1 MTPSGRQKEYLAF
14 RIGTA
19 SPMELVRIL
28 YEGAVQSVQEAIGAL
43 HSGDI
48 LARGQAVNKA
58 IEILAELRVSL
69 RRDVQE
75 QYSNTLA
82 ELYGYIQHQLIRA
95 HAEQSESL
103 LQEAARLLNTLLEG
117 WAGAMERSAAAE
129 QSGAPQE
136 SSRLK
141 EIGQAAAASVRAA
154 NPYSP
159 EPPGLRLQSR
169 TWQL

>member
-1 MTPSGRQKEYLAF
+1 MTPSTRQKEYLAI
-14 RIGTA
+14 RITTA

-28 YEGAVQSVQEAIGAL
+28 YEAAVQSVQEAVRAL

-48 LARGQAVNKA
+48 LGRGQAINKA

-69 RRDVQE
+69 RRDAQE
-75 QYSNTLA
+75 QYSNTLT

-103 LQEAARLLNTLLEG
+103 LQEASRLLTTLLEG
-117 WAGAMERSAAAE
+117 WSGAMEKS
-129 QSGAPQE
+129 SPSQE
-136 SSRLK
+136 SGLATQV
-141 EIGQAAAASVRAA
+141 GQEADPVSAA
-154 NPYSP
+154 NPYSSAS
-159 EPPGLRLQSR
+159 PGLRLESR

>member
-1 MTPSGRQKEYLAF
+1 MTPVNRQKEYLAI
-14 RIGTA
+14 RITAA

-28 YEGAVQSVQEAIGAL
+28 YEGAVQSVYEAIRAL

-48 LARGQAVNKA
+48 LGRGQAVNKA
-58 IEILAELRVSL
+58 IEILAELRLSL
-69 RRDVQE
+69 RRDVAE

-103 LQEAARLLNTLLEG
+103 LQEALRLLSTLLEG
-117 WAGAMERSAAAE
+117 W
-129 QSGAPQE
+129 SGAIEKSNAAQE
-136 SSRLK
+136 DARAK
-141 EIGQAAAASVRAA
+141 EMSHVADPVSVP
-154 NPYSP
+154 NPYSSQS
-159 EPPGLRLQSR
+159 PGLRLESR

>member
-1 MTPSGRQKEYLAF
+1 MISRNRQKEYISN
-14 RIGTA
+14 RVMTA

-28 YEGAVQSVQEAIGAL
+28 YEASVQSVDEALAAL
-43 HSGDI
+43 HAGDI

-58 IEILAELRVSL
+58 IEILAELRMSL

-75 QYSNTLA
+75 EYSNTLS

-103 LQEAARLLNTLLEG
+103 LREVSRLLSTLLEG
-117 WAGAMERSAAAE
+117 WSGAMEKLAAREETRYVEE
-129 QSGAPQE
+129 Q
-136 SSRLK
+136 RH
-141 EIGQAAAASVRAA
+141 AADPVMAS

-159 EPPGLRLQSR
+159 EPPALRLESR
-169 TWQL
+169 SWQL

>member
-1 MTPSGRQKEYLAF
+1 MTPSNRQKEYLAI
-14 RIGTA
+14 RIATA

-28 YEGAVQSVQEAIGAL
+28 YEGAVQSVHEAIRAL

-48 LARGQAVNKA
+48 LGRGQAINKA

-103 LQEAARLLNTLLEG
+103 LQEASRLLTTLLEG
-117 WAGAMERSAAAE
+117 W
-129 QSGAPQE
+129 SGAIE
-136 SSRLK
+136 KSSATGAAGSGK
-141 EIGQAAAASVRAA
+141 EISQASEPVTAA
-154 NPYSP
+154 NPYSSAS
-159 EPPGLRLQSR
+159 PGLRLESR

>member
-1 MTPSGRQKEYLAF
+1 MTSSTRQKEYLAV
-14 RIGTA
+14 RIASA

-28 YEGAVQSVQEAIGAL
+28 YEGALQSVHEAIRAL

-48 LARGQAVNKA
+48 LARGQAINKA

-69 RRDVQE
+69 RLDVQE
-75 QYSNTLA
+75 QYSNTLG

-103 LQEAARLLNTLLEG
+103 LEEVLRLLNTLLEG
-117 WAGAMERSAAAE
+117 WSGAMEKSNVSQEAGRAGEADSA
-129 QSGAPQE
+129 GDP
-136 SSRLK
+136 
-141 EIGQAAAASVRAA
+141 VTVA
-154 NPYSP
+154 NPYSL
-159 EPPGLRLQSR
+159 ESPGLRLESR

>member
-1 MTPSGRQKEYLAF
+1 MTPSNRQKEYLAI
-14 RIGTA
+14 RITTA

-28 YEGAVQSVQEAIGAL
+28 YEGAVQAVHEAIRAL

-48 LARGQAVNKA
+48 LGRGQAINKA

-103 LQEAARLLNTLLEG
+103 LQEASRLLNTLLEG
-117 WAGAMERSAAAE
+117 W
-129 QSGAPQE
+129 SGAIE
-136 SSRLK
+136 KSSASRETWHAE
-141 EIGQAAAASVRAA
+141 EIGQTADPVTAA
-154 NPYSP
+154 NPYSS
-159 EPPGLRLQSR
+159 ESPGLKLESR
-169 TWQL
+169 TWRL

>member
-1 MTPSGRQKEYLAF
+1 MTPSSRQKEYLAI
-14 RIGTA
+14 RITTA

-28 YEGAVQSVQEAIGAL
+28 YEGAVQSVHEAIRAL

-48 LARGQAVNKA
+48 LGRGQAVNKA

-103 LQEAARLLNTLLEG
+103 LQEVSRLLSTLLEG
-117 WAGAMERSAAAE
+117 WAGAMERAE
-129 QSGAPQE
+129 ASQE
-136 SSRLK
+136 AGRV
-141 EIGQAAAASVRAA
+141 EAIGQAADPVTAA
-154 NPYSP
+154 NPYSS
-159 EPPGLRLQSR
+159 ESPGLRLASR

>member
-1 MTPSGRQKEYLAF
+1 MRNMTQSSRQKEYLAI
-14 RIGTA
+14 RIASA
-19 SPMELVRIL
+19 SPIELVCLL
-28 YEGAVQSVQEAIGAL
+28 YEGAVQSVETAIRAL

-48 LARGQAVNKA
+48 LSRGRAINKA
-58 IEILAELRVSL
+58 IEILAELRMSL
-69 RRDVQE
+69 RRDVEE

-103 LQEAARLLNTLLEG
+103 LQEASRLLRTLLEG
-117 WAGAMERSAAAE
+117 W
-129 QSGAPQE
+129 SGAVEKSIAVPVTA
-136 SSRLK
+136 SSN
-141 EIGQAAAASVRAA
+141 EISPAANPVAIG

-159 EPPGLRLQSR
+159 PPPGLRLESR

>member
-1 MTPSGRQKEYLAF
+1 MTPSSRQKEYLAI
-14 RIGTA
+14 RITTA

-28 YEGAVQSVQEAIGAL
+28 YEGAVQSVHEAIRAL

-48 LARGQAVNKA
+48 LGRGQAINKA

-82 ELYGYIQHQLIRA
+82 ELYGYIQHQLIQA
-95 HAEQSESL
+95 HAEQSESK

-117 WAGAMERSAAAE
+117 W
-129 QSGAPQE
+129 SGAIEKASVSQE
-136 SSRLK
+136 SGGVK
-141 EIGQAAAASVRAA
+141 EAGQAADAVIVA
-154 NPYSP
+154 NPYST
-159 EPPGLRLQSR
+159 ESPGLRLESR

>member
-1 MTPSGRQKEYLAF
+1 MTPSNRQKEYLAI
-14 RIGTA
+14 RISTA

-28 YEGAVQSVQEAIGAL
+28 YEGAVQSVHEAIRAL

-48 LARGQAVNKA
+48 TNRGQAINRA

-69 RRDVQE
+69 RRDAQE

-103 LQEAARLLNTLLEG
+103 LQEVLRLLNTLLEG
-117 WAGAMERSAAAE
+117 WSGAMEKLAARE
-129 QSGAPQE
+129 QAGHTE
-136 SSRLK
+136 T
-141 EIGQAAAASVRAA
+141 IGQAADPVTVA
-154 NPYSP
+154 NPYSS
-159 EPPGLRLQSR
+159 ESPGLRLESR

>member
-1 MTPSGRQKEYLAF
+1 MTSSTRQKEYLAI
-14 RIGTA
+14 RIETA

-28 YEGAVQSVQEAIGAL
+28 YEGAVQSVEGAIRAL

-48 LARGQAVNKA
+48 LGRGQAINKA

-69 RRDVQE
+69 RRDVEE

-103 LQEAARLLNTLLEG
+103 LQEASRLLNTLLEG
-117 WAGAMERSAAAE
+117 WSGAMEKSGNSQEAAQA
-129 QSGAPQE
+129 
-136 SSRLK
+136 K
-141 EIGQAAAASVRAA
+141 EIGPVGDPASVV
-154 NPYSP
+154 NPYSS
-159 EPPGLRLQSR
+159 EAPGPRLESR

>member
-1 MTPSGRQKEYLAF
+1 MTPSTRQKEYLAI
-14 RIGTA
+14 RIASA

-28 YEGAVQSVQEAIGAL
+28 YEAGVQSVHEAIRAL

-48 LARGQAVNKA
+48 LARGRAINKA

-69 RRDVQE
+69 RRDVEE

-95 HAEQSESL
+95 HAEQSE
-103 LQEAARLLNTLLEG
+103 RLLEEALRLLSTLLEG
-117 WAGAMERSAAAE
+117 W
-129 QSGAPQE
+129 SGAIEKSSATPAIGNGQE
-136 SSRLK
+136 ISY
-141 EIGQAAAASVRAA
+141 AADPVTAA
-154 NPYSP
+154 NPYSSGS
-159 EPPGLRLQSR
+159 PGLRLESR

>member
-1 MTPSGRQKEYLAF
+1 MTPMSRQKEYLAI
-14 RIGTA
+14 RISTA

-28 YEGAVQSVQEAIGAL
+28 YEAAIQSVHEAIRAL

-75 QYSNTLA
+75 QYSNTLG

-95 HAEQSESL
+95 HADQSENL
-103 LQEAARLLNTLLEG
+103 MEEALRLLNTLLEG
-117 WAGAMERSAAAE
+117 WSGAMEKMTGTE
-129 QSGAPQE
+129 QAGSTSGN
-136 SSRLK
+136 
-141 EIGQAAAASVRAA
+141 GQLADPVIAS
-154 NPYSP
+154 NPYSSQP
-159 EPPGLRLQSR
+159 ALSLESR
-169 TWQL
+169 SWQL

>member
-1 MTPSGRQKEYLAF
+1 MTPSNRQKEYLAI
-14 RIGTA
+14 RITTA

-28 YEGAVQSVQEAIGAL
+28 YEAAGQSVHEAIRML

-48 LARGQAVNKA
+48 LARGQAINKA

-95 HAEQSESL
+95 HAEQSETL
-103 LQEAARLLNTLLEG
+103 LQEASRLLNTLLDG
-117 WAGAMERSAAAE
+117 WAGAMEKSSA
-129 QSGAPQE
+129 SQE
-136 SSRLK
+136 GGRAK
-141 EIGQAAAASVRAA
+141 EIGQTTEPVTVT
-154 NPYSP
+154 NPYSS
-159 EPPGLRLQSR
+159 ESPGLRLESR

>member
-1 MTPSGRQKEYLAF
+1 MTPSNRQKEYLAI
-14 RIGTA
+14 RITTA

-28 YEGAVQSVQEAIGAL
+28 YEGAVQSVHEAIRAL

-48 LARGQAVNKA
+48 LGRGQAVNKA

-69 RRDVQE
+69 RRDVEE

-103 LQEAARLLNTLLEG
+103 LQEASRLLDTLLEG
-117 WAGAMERSAAAE
+117 WSGAMEKSSA
-129 QSGAPQE
+129 SQE
-136 SSRLK
+136 DGRTK
-141 EIGQAAAASVRAA
+141 EIGQAGDPLTVA
-154 NPYSP
+154 NPYSS
-159 EPPGLRLQSR
+159 ESPGLRLQSR

>member
-1 MTPSGRQKEYLAF
+1 MTSSTRQKEYLAI
-14 RIGTA
+14 RIETA

-28 YEGAVQSVQEAIGAL
+28 YEGAVQSVEGAIRAL

-48 LARGQAVNKA
+48 LGRGQAINKA

-69 RRDVQE
+69 RRDVEE

-103 LQEAARLLNTLLEG
+103 LQEASRLLNTLLEG
-117 WAGAMERSAAAE
+117 WSGAIEKSSGAQANGGSSEISQAAE
-129 QSGAPQE
+129 PV
-136 SSRLK
+136 
-141 EIGQAAAASVRAA
+141 IAA
-154 NPYSP
+154 NPYSSSS
-159 EPPGLRLQSR
+159 PGPRLESR

>member
-1 MTPSGRQKEYLAF
+1 MTASTRQKEYLAI
-14 RIGTA
+14 RIATA
-19 SPMELVRIL
+19 SPMELVRML
-28 YEGAVQSVQEAIGAL
+28 YEGAVQSVQEAIQAL

-58 IEILAELRVSL
+58 IEILAELRMSL

-95 HAEQSESL
+95 HSEQSEPL
-103 LQEAARLLNTLLEG
+103 LQEASRLLSTLLEG
-117 WAGAMERSAAAE
+117 WAGAIEKLAVAEPAGTAA
-129 QSGAPQE
+129 PT
-136 SSRLK
+136 
-141 EIGQAAAASVRAA
+141 GQVSETVIAS
-154 NPYSP
+154 NPYSS
-159 EPPGLRLQSR
+159 ESPGLRLESR